1 MLNRKKGIKFAAY
14 VILAIGFIVLAA
26 QTDVREII
34 YYLSLIDRKYLLL
47 GMLMQIFTMILLA
60 IQWSSMV
67 KMAGFQPNFAQA
79 FLMNAVGNVADAL
92 NPGVKVGGEYF
103 RYDQL
108 RDRFG
113 MLSED
118 SILVVALQKLVSV
131 SAFFLLA
138 SMSLVY
144 LIFHTDTES
153 PLIASVSVTIIVFGS
168 IIALLALLFLK
179 PNLLYNL
186 VNKMKIK
193 EMTKDKICRF
203 LNNYHEALD
212 CFKKDNFKIVIQF
225 ALALFIWVFYAVKL
239 HIVSKAFGIEMNP
252 FMTAAITYITYMI
265 GMIPLLPGSIGSFEA
280 SMIALFALAG
290 IASSFAVSVS
300 VVFRIVTFWFEFA
313 FCAFVLVV
321 ERLFKTQKK
330 CVE

>member
-1 MLNRKKGIKFAAY
+1 MLNRKKGIKLVAY
-14 VILAIGFIVLAA
+14 VILAIGFIILAA

-67 KMAGFQPNFAQA
+67 GMAGFQPNFTQA

-108 RDRFG
+108 RNRFG

-153 PLIASVSVTIIVFGS
+153 PLIASYFSDDHRVWKHHHPLGVS
-168 IIALLALLFLK
+168 LL
-179 PNLLYNL
+179 
-186 VNKMKIK
+186 
-193 EMTKDKICRF
+193 
-203 LNNYHEALD
+203 EARSL
-212 CFKKDNFKIVIQF
+212 I
-225 ALALFIWVFYAVKL
+225 
-239 HIVSKAFGIEMNP
+239 
-252 FMTAAITYITYMI
+252 
-265 GMIPLLPGSIGSFEA
+265 
-280 SMIALFALAG
+280 
-290 IASSFAVSVS
+290 
-300 VVFRIVTFWFEFA
+300 
-313 FCAFVLVV
+313 
-321 ERLFKTQKK
+321 
-330 CVE
+330 